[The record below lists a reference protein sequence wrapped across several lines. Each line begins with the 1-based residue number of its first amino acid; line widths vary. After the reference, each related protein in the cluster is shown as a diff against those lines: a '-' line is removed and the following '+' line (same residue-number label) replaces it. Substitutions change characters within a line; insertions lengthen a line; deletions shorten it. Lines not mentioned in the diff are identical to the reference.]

1 MYPSQV
7 TALSSPS
14 VADIL
19 PPELVLL
26 VFGLQ
31 WNHTECWAFMLDYF
45 HYISRVQ
52 ISFLMWL

>member
-7 TALSSPS
+7 SALSSPR

-19 PPELVLL
+19 TPELVLL
-26 VFGLQ
+26 VFELQ
-31 WNHTECWAFMLDYF
+31 WNHTECWTFMLDYF
-45 HYISRVQ
+45 HYISKFQ